1 MGLSALSKAYIIA
14 GSRKCVTFVTPRFGG
29 QPSDRSV
36 DSIARPASGQLI
48 VRRVRSQENV
58 LGSFIF
64 PLLSRLVPRV
74 NGRLFQPVMPSIAS
88 VRKFHQITFQSEL
101 RLDDER
107 VKIMEPKLEHCRY
120 CIK

>member
-1 MGLSALSKAYIIA
+1 M
-14 GSRKCVTFVTPRFGG
+14 TFVTSRFGG
-29 QPSDRSV
+29 SQVTDQLTVS
-36 DSIARPASGQLI
+36 ASGQLI
-48 VRRVRSQENV
+48 VRRVRRSQENV

-64 PLLSRLVPRV
+64 PLLSRLVPRA
-74 NGRLFQPVMPSIAS
+74 NRRPFQPVMPSIAS

>member
-1 MGLSALSKAYIIA
+1 M
-14 GSRKCVTFVTPRFGG
+14 TFVTPRFGG

-48 VRRVRSQENV
+48 VRRVRRSQENV

-64 PLLSRLVPRV
+64 PLLSKLLPRA
-74 NGRLFQPVMPSIAS
+74 NGRPFQPVMPSIAS